1 MKLYGWPYEGRV
13 ISEQLHKQMLSIV
26 EIICD
31 PMIVGSRTW
40 PQLQPYIATELGIAT
55 GQVRT
60 IKRMM
65 EELQILRRGALN
77 ASTIP
82 SADALT
88 KSGQT
93 LVELMETEE
102 LMVSQGAYENRD
114 SISSIQDIYKLYYQ
128 KALANYT
135 INMNGQLLHPL
146 KVTLRAIKQYGS
158 ISFWEWYL
166 LNTLVRSDSEED
178 YEKFVSAMS
187 DIEAGRLKKSS
198 FELVENQLSHSYIL
212 KNFAFAG
219 LVELKGKK
227 YELTAYANPQ
237 EKEIIDAIVGE
248 EN

>member
-1 MKLYGWPYEGRV
+1 MKLCGWPYEGRV
-13 ISEQLHKQMLSIV
+13 ISEQLHKQMLKIV

-40 PQLQPYIATELGIAT
+40 PQLQPYIAAELGTAT

-82 SADALT
+82 SEEALT
-88 KSGQT
+88 KSGKT

-102 LMVSQGAYENRD
+102 LMISQGAYENRD

-135 INMNGQLLHPL
+135 INLDGHIIHPL
-146 KVTLRAIKQYGS
+146 KVTLRAIKKYGS

-166 LNTLVRSDSEED
+166 LNTLVRSDNEED
-178 YEKFVSAMS
+178 FEKFVSAMG
-187 DIEAGRLKKSS
+187 DIEKGKLKKSS

-219 LVELKGKK
+219 LVILEGKK
-227 YELTAYANPQ
+227 FELTVYPNPKEQ
-237 EKEIIDAIVGE
+237 EIIDAIIGE
-248 EN
+248 GD